1 MDIPPDASKSLIIS
15 RQEWAAADL
24 TGKYH
29 LPSRRG
35 NNYVLITN
43 HKGYIKLEP
52 MKSRDSSSYMAAFKR
67 TLDFF
72 KERHHPVVFLVLDN
86 ETSADLKAFF

>member
-1 MDIPPDASKSLIIS
+1 MPRTPLYSHAKSGPPLTSPASTIS
-15 RQEWAAADL
+15 
-24 TGKYH
+24 
-29 LPSRRG
+29 PPRRG
-35 NNYVLITN
+35 NNYVLVTN

-52 MKSRDSSSYMAAFKR
+52 MKSRDSSSYIAAFTR

-72 KERHHPVVFLVLDN
+72 ADRKHPVVFLVLDN